1 MRVFI
6 AGLSFVIGLGVMSV
20 AGPFAAPKSE
30 PPAIP
35 DGYYDLSDLPDE
47 IAEKFADPAYLQFII
62 KQEEM
67 RASLVAEKTANAAT
81 RIAKN
86 FPDRM
91 PALPEGL
98 VLFEPNETMHWPT
111 FVDPSLQRAFDDAKP
126 GWVIVNYWASWC
138 APCIAE
144 LPDIER
150 AASKLSEYGVRL
162 LPLNTDPQGADTLA
176 TVDQIYQKRNVTTLP
191 KLITAGDDIS
201 TALAAAGMSRQRT
214 TLPFNIIY
222 APDGVPYA
230 YFTGMPVTS
239 DNRDF
244 WSSDQML
251 GFFEAL
257 SHFE

>member
-20 AGPFAAPKSE
+20 ATPTSK

-35 DGYYDLSDLPDE
+35 DGYYDLSELPDE
-47 IAEKFADPAYLQFII
+47 IAEKFADPAYLQLII

-67 RASLVAEKTANAAT
+67 RANLMAEKTANATT
-81 RIAKN
+81 RIAKKI
-86 FPDRM
+86 PDRM
-91 PALPEGL
+91 PALLEGL
-98 VLFEPNETMHWPT
+98 VLFEPDNTMHWPT
-111 FVDPSLQRAFDDAKP
+111 FVDPSLQTEFDNAKSD
-126 GWVIVNYWASWC
+126 WVIVNYWASWC

-150 AASKLSEYGVRL
+150 AASTLSEFGVRL
-162 LPLNTDPQGADTLA
+162 LPLNADPQGADTLA
-176 TVDQIYQKRNVTTLP
+176 TVDQIYQKRTVTTLP

-201 TALAAAGMSRQRT
+201 IALAAAGMSRQRT

-222 APDGVPYA
+222 APDGEPYA
-230 YFTGMPVTS
+230 YFTGIPVTS
-239 DNRDF
+239 GNQDF

-251 GFFEAL
+251 RFFEAL
-257 SHFE
+257 SRLE